1 MNNGFAVAVDG
12 PAGAGK
18 SSTTDTVAKRLG
30 IKKINSGSMYRA
42 VALYILRKGV
52 DIHDEIA
59 VLAELPN
66 IEIELTDEKVFLNGE
81 DVTTEI
87 RNPVVDAA
95 VPITSEYLPLRK
107 KMVAKQRKYAK
118 TTPVL
123 MEGRDIGYEVFPDAP
138 VRVYL
143 HASTKERANRR
154 YKQNIANGMPADY
167 EQILNKIKERD
178 MRDQSRKHGRL
189 LTLEDALAKGY
200 IEVDSSN
207 MSEEETVNAIIAHIN
222 TARRKQ
228 CFIDSQEG

>member
-42 VALYILRKGV
+42 VALYVLRKGV
-52 DIHDEIA
+52 DIHDEEA
-59 VLAELPN
+59 VLAQLPN
-66 IEIELTDEKVFLNGE
+66 IEIELTDEDVFLNGE
-81 DVTTEI
+81 NVITEI
-87 RNPVVDAA
+87 RNPVVDAV

-107 KMVAKQRKYAK
+107 KMVAKQREYAK
-118 TTPVL
+118 TTEVL

-138 VRVYL
+138 VRIYL
-143 HASTKERANRR
+143 HASAKERANRR
-154 YKQNIANGMPADY
+154 YKQNIANGMAADY
-167 EQILNKIKERD
+167 EQILNKINERD
-178 MRDQSRKHGRL
+178 MQDQSRKHGRL

-222 TARRKQ
+222 AARRKQ